1 MLPGILTTHG
11 VMVCM
16 HILALLMAFSVEKCS
31 YHYEDVYQQQSH
43 FVSVNMPFAVHSL
56 GN

>member
-1 MLPGILTTHG
+1 
-11 VMVCM
+11 M
-16 HILALLMAFSVEKCS
+16 HILALLMAFNIEKCS
-31 YHYEDVYQQQSH
+31 YHCKDVYQQQPH